1 MPLVPAKCTQCGST
15 LDIDPSK
22 DVAVCPY
29 CHVRFVTENAI
40 NNYNTTNVT
49 NVSNL
54 HANNVTLNTNDDRQR
69 LANAGEDFLRLKN
82 YGSAEKNFREL
93 SNLYPGDYTG
103 WWGLIRVES
112 KNLNVNE
119 MYDEMGIVRNGNTSM
134 YIGNVYDY
142 IERLDHLFDNVK
154 VVAPGNVLNDLTSK
168 YTQYISGI
176 KRNIQ
181 SDKISAIDDYN
192 RYDNMYSVMK
202 ESYRKSTALTQ
213 SAQLEQL
220 KRNIKQQTK
229 EKKYIPSPKVFP
241 YIILLFIAVFIAV
254 FIAPGSLF
262 KILPICVVALFI
274 FHKLYVKAENKKR
287 ETINAENIKI
297 AADNV
302 VIQHKIE
309 ALQRDI
315 ECFSKTDIS
324 VPIDPSEYS
333 KFEELK
339 HKLRYLGL
347 DDQYDHLAREVH
359 FCEKN

>member
-119 MYDEMGIVRNGNTSM
+119 MYDEIGIVRNGNTSM

-142 IERLDHLFDNVK
+142 IKRLDHLFDNVK

-213 SAQLEQL
+213 SAQ
-220 KRNIKQQTK
+220 
-229 EKKYIPSPKVFP
+229 
-241 YIILLFIAVFIAV
+241 YIILLFIAVFI
-254 FIAPGSLF
+254 FISISISIVTGFLF
-262 KILPICVVALFI
+262 PILFICVVALFI
-274 FHKLYVKAENKKR
+274 SHKLYVKATNKKR
-287 ETINAENIKI
+287 ETINAE
-297 AADNV
+297 
-302 VIQHKIE
+302 
-309 ALQRDI
+309 
-315 ECFSKTDIS
+315 DIS

-347 DDQYDHLAREVH
+347 DDQYDHLVREVH

>member
-1 MPLVPAKCTQCGST
+1 M
-15 LDIDPSK
+15 
-22 DVAVCPY
+22 AVE
-29 CHVRFVTENAI
+29 VRFQTA
-40 NNYNTTNVT
+40 
-49 NVSNL
+49 
-54 HANNVTLNTNDDRQR
+54 TLIH
-69 LANAGEDFLRLKN
+69 
-82 YGSAEKNFREL
+82 
-93 SNLYPGDYTG
+93 YTG

-142 IERLDHLFDNVK
+142 IKRLDHLFDNVK